1 MITGGRRVGMGACGG
16 AAPAGGSRRV
26 YTYLGFLS
34 VPGGYNV
41 HSYRGIA
48 FSIIFEPFPICR
60 ASIACF
66 IVAFGCS
73 TAASAGGW
81 ADGGCGG
88 AALASAV
95 GGGFAMAA
103 GGDGALAAGG
113 AGTLVLSLIAAGGGG
128 AFNGQER

>member
-1 MITGGRRVGMGACGG
+1 MGACGG
-16 AAPAGGSRRV
+16 AAPTVVSTLRV
-26 YTYLGFLS
+26 YVYLGVLS
-34 VPGGYNV
+34 IPGGNNV

-48 FSIIFEPFPICR
+48 IAIIFEPFPICR